1 MTPATGPRKAAIAFL
16 APARNASR
24 VGIAL
29 RNISHAIGGRAAR
42 VLLAGALFALG
53 ATPSRAAESGTIP
66 RTISVSGQGEISGK
80 PDSAHLSAGVVTQAP
95 TAAAAMAANT
105 AAMNR
110 VFAAVKMIGIP
121 DNKIQ
126 TSNFSV
132 QPQYPAFRPDAPEQR
147 TIIGYQVSNQV
158 SVAVDDLSKLGAAL
172 DALVKSGANQL
183 GGVSFA
189 IADPKPLAERARA
202 LAVADAAAKAKTLAA
217 AASVNLG
224 PLLSIEE
231 GTSFRPAPKF
241 GEVRAA
247 LAAAPPPIAIGE
259 ESVTVNVTMTYG
271 IQ

>member
-1 MTPATGPRKAAIAFL
+1 M
-16 APARNASR
+16 
-24 VGIAL
+24 
-29 RNISHAIGGRAAR
+29 RNISHGVGGRAAR
-42 VLLAGALFALG
+42 ALLLAALLALG
-53 ATPSRAAESGTIP
+53 TAPSRAAESGTIP
-66 RTISVSGQGEISGK
+66 RTISVSGEGEISGK

-95 TAAAAMAANT
+95 TAAAALAANT

-110 VFAAVKMIGIP
+110 VFAALKTIGIP

-132 QPQYPAFRPDAPEQR
+132 QPQYPPFRPDAPEQR

-158 SVAVDDLSKLGAAL
+158 SVTVDDLSKLGAAL

-189 IADPKPLAERARA
+189 IANPKPLAERARA
-202 LAVADAAAKAKTLAA
+202 LAVGDAMAKAKTLAA
-217 AASVNLG
+217 AAGVNLG
-224 PLLSIEE
+224 PLISIQE
-231 GTSFRPAPKF
+231 GTAYRPGPMFA
-241 GEVRAA
+241 EARTA

-259 ESVTVNVTMTYG
+259 QTVTVNVTMTYG